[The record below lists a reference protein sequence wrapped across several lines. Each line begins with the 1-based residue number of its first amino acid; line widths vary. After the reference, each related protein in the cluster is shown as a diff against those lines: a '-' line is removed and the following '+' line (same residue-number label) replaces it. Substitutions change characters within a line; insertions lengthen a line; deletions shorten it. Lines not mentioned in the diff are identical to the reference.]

1 MARRKSPT
9 PVPSSEARSE
19 ALRAQSKE
27 ALVGLLE
34 ELAARYPEVEARL
47 DRLVVAGD
55 SAQLAAGFRD
65 RLQGWINS
73 THFLGRSGASG
84 FGRELEHWLDEV
96 ERELLPIAPA
106 LAHRLADS
114 FLRADRHFFEQA
126 DDSDG
131 AIGDAVRAGCRL
143 WLRCARARTDPSA
156 DSWSERVYALVNA
169 DEYGARAELLAAADT
184 LFDEA
189 GLRSLAARFEADL
202 AKALSV
208 RGEGDRHD
216 YSMYKAA
223 AAIGLIADA
232 LHDPDLSTR
241 TTLRYSP
248 EPNPLQKEH
257 FAERYIRF
265 GRPRD
270 ALQWLEGD
278 WGHAE
283 DRRQRLLA
291 DAYAALGDADRLRA
305 MRRMLFERT
314 GARSDF
320 EAWHEVL
327 ALADRP
333 QAVERARQRASAHRD
348 PIAGANLYL
357 ALGDEAAAEQ
367 LLVDRSEEVD
377 GNDYVRLASLVRV
390 LESGGRLLGAVVGY
404 RALLTSILGRGY
416 ARAYSHAADY
426 LHALRD
432 LDARVIDYG
441 RLPSHGA
448 FETSIRGQHGRKVSF
463 WNRVRSP

>member
-143 WLRCARARTDPSA
+143 WLRCARAWTDPSA

-189 GLRSLAARFEADL
+189 G
-202 AKALSV
+202 SV
-208 RGEGDRHD
+208 RWQPGSRR
-216 YSMYKAA
+216 
-223 AAIGLIADA
+223 IL
-232 LHDPDLSTR
+232 
-241 TTLRYSP
+241 
-248 EPNPLQKEH
+248 
-257 FAERYIRF
+257 
-265 GRPRD
+265 PR
-270 ALQWLEGD
+270 
-278 WGHAE
+278 
-283 DRRQRLLA
+283 RCR
-291 DAYAALGDADRLRA
+291 
-305 MRRMLFERT
+305 
-314 GARSDF
+314 
-320 EAWHEVL
+320 
-327 ALADRP
+327 
-333 QAVERARQRASAHRD
+333 
-348 PIAGANLYL
+348 
-357 ALGDEAAAEQ
+357 
-367 LLVDRSEEVD
+367 
-377 GNDYVRLASLVRV
+377 
-390 LESGGRLLGAVVGY
+390 
-404 RALLTSILGRGY
+404 
-416 ARAYSHAADY
+416 
-426 LHALRD
+426 
-432 LDARVIDYG
+432 
-441 RLPSHGA
+441 
-448 FETSIRGQHGRKVSF
+448 
-463 WNRVRSP
+463 